1 MSELRAPDP
10 TLDAL
15 HPLSWVYFYV
25 DADGESWGPL
35 PEAHRHSKHAG
46 SWWQAVEVRH
56 ARWFAV
62 PCRECFPN
70 APEPGERPC
79 RVSGCRMDHGRY
91 LRWQV
96 PS

>member
-1 MSELRAPDP
+1 MSELRAADP

-35 PEAHRHSKHAG
+35 PEAHRRPEHAG

-62 PCRECFPN
+62 LCRECFPD
-70 APEPGERPC
+70 APKPGNEPCAHDDCNGTRNP
-79 RVSGCRMDHGRY
+79 Y
-91 LRWQV
+91 LSWQV